1 MAGHVRPGVCVCA
14 CRRCL
19 RTVHVEHE
27 DLDRPSSV
35 AQSHLALRVARGQQ
49 LSRRDLRQR
58 CQLLQQR
65 QVHRRC
71 RPWSR
76 GRRLCFLWSAGDQA
90 SLEQSLHCASRQCE
104 QSNSGNWRLRTSS
117 RQPAKAQAQLRGLHL
132 FEKCSARVHES
143 AWKNLPRKE
152 LLPLHD
158 LSRQRGTLRN
168 IAAGLTLGVGLSGDW
183 AAWAVFAEMALAI
196 LLSCAVLAPRLASLF
211 SCATSSPSASP
222 CPAQEG
228 QT

>member
-35 AQSHLALRVARGQQ
+35 AQSHLALRVARGHQ

-104 QSNSGNWRLRTSS
+104 QLNSGNWRLRTSS

-132 FEKCSARVHES
+132 FEKCSEGHVPGCMSRPGRTCRGKNCFRCMTCQGRGEHS
-143 AWKNLPRKE
+143 AT
-152 LLPLHD
+152 LL
-158 LSRQRGTLRN
+158 
-168 IAAGLTLGVGLSGDW
+168 LG
-183 AAWAVFAEMALAI
+183 
-196 LLSCAVLAPRLASLF
+196 
-211 SCATSSPSASP
+211 SPWVSA
-222 CPAQEG
+222 
-228 QT
+228 